1 MQLTYDQLR
10 RFTTEDDAS
19 PDQTQDIPLS
29 GFVSGVLISIGLWGL
44 MGVVVWS
51 VLA

>member
-10 RFTTEDDAS
+10 RFTTENDSS
-19 PDQTQDIPLS
+19 PDQTKDIPLS
-29 GFVSGVLISIGLWGL
+29 GFVSGSLISLGLWGMIGL
-44 MGVVVWS
+44 VIWS